1 MAKTSKPISH
11 LKKDK
16 LFKKVIE
23 KVGSIE
29 SSSDHDLYL
38 SLMRAI
44 VSQQLSVKAAATIW
58 KRFLVLFKD
67 GYPDAKKLLRM
78 TDDKLRSVGLSYQK
92 ANYLKNIAEFSIK
105 KTLDYKLLISKTD
118 EELIEYLVEIKGVGR
133 WTVEM
138 LLMFSLN
145 REDILP
151 LDDLGVQNGIRN
163 IYQLTF
169 ESKKDMYR
177 QMIDIAESWRPHR
190 TLACRYMW
198 RYNDLK
204 VK

>member
-1 MAKTSKPISH
+1 MTKIADQILH

-23 KVGSIE
+23 KVGILKSTT
-29 SSSDHDLYL
+29 DQDLYV

-58 KRFLVLFKD
+58 QRFLDLFKD
-67 GYPDAKKLLRM
+67 GYPHAKKLLRM
-78 TDDKLRSVGLSYQK
+78 PDDKLRSVGLSYQK
-92 ANYLKNIAEFSIK
+92 AGYLKNIAKFSVE
-105 KTLDYKLLISKTD
+105 KTLDYKLLKSKTD
-118 EELIEYLVEIKGVGR
+118 DQLIEYLIEIKGVGR

-145 REDILP
+145 REDVLP

-169 ESKKDMYR
+169 ENKKDMCR
-177 QMIDIAESWRPHR
+177 QMTEVAEYWRPYR
-190 TLACRYMW
+190 SLACRYMW
-198 RYNDLK
+198 RYNDLT
-204 VK
+204 